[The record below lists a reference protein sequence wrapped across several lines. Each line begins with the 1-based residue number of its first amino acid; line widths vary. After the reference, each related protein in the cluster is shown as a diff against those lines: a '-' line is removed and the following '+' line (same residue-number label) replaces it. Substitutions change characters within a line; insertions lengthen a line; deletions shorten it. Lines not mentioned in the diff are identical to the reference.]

1 MKGVTKMTFE
11 SMHARYLEQEEAKI
25 FGTDWQGH
33 EIYDGDEYFDIMGEL
48 VLVEEL
54 EEFISERFSRITAG
68 E

>member
-1 MKGVTKMTFE
+1 MKGATKMTFE
-11 SMHARYLEQEEAKI
+11 SMHAR
-25 FGTDWQGH
+25 
-33 EIYDGDEYFDIMGEL
+33 DIMGEL